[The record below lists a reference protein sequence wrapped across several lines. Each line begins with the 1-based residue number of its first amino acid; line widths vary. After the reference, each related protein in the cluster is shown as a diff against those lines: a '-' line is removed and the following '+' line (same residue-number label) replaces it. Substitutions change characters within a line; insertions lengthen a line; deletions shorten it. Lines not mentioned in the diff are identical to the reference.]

1 LVINIINLVNKI
13 KITLAL
19 PHDILIVDDHDDIV
33 NLMKIVLQ
41 MNGFSAH
48 EFTDPILALDYFK
61 TDPKKFALAIT
72 DFRMPG
78 MNGIDLLVKIKKVC
92 PNIKTFVVTA
102 VDMDN
107 IKPEIKKHALE
118 IEELFQKPLSLQNLI
133 KSVINIFVK

>member
-1 LVINIINLVNKI
+1 M
-13 KITLAL
+13 AL
-19 PHDILIVDDHDDIV
+19 LNDILIVDDYDDIV
-33 NLMKIVLQ
+33 NLIKIVLQ
-41 MNGFSAH
+41 KDGFSTH

-78 MNGIDLLVKIKKVC
+78 MNGIELLVKIKKVC

-102 VDMDN
+102 VDMDD

-118 IEELFQKPLSLQNLI
+118 IEEIFQKPLSLQNLT
-133 KSVINIFVK
+133 KSVNKYIRPNDVE